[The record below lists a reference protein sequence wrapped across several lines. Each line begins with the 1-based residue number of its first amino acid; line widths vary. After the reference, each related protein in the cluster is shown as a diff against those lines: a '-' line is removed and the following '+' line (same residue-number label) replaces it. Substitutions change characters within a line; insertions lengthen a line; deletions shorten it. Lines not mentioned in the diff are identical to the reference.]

1 MFPERNIA
9 ILANATRNAAQELA
23 QQIALLLTG
32 MNISYRL
39 FLEEWPTEFTGFTE
53 AWLVGGDGTLNFFI
67 NRYPAVMLPLAVFK
81 GGTGNDF
88 HWMLYGDLE
97 MEDQVEQILSNKT
110 VTAVDAG
117 QCNERLFLNNFGA
130 GFDARITR
138 DLLHRK
144 KKQGK
149 TSYLVSVFKNILFYR
164 SFSAHISQANGEQ
177 YSKYFMISISNGKR
191 TGGGFYLAPLADLKD
206 GVLEVH
212 VISKLHPL
220 RRLRYLPVLEKGRHA
235 NRSYSF
241 LKYFQTSSLRF
252 QTEQP
257 VDAHVDGEYFSAKKF
272 ELRCLPKRFFFLTG
286 GAPHGF

>member
-9 ILANATRNAAQELA
+9 IVANATRDAAKELA

-32 MNISYRL
+32 MNVSYRL
-39 FLEEWPTEFTGFTE
+39 FLDVWPTGFTGFTE
-53 AWLVGGDGTLNFFI
+53 VWLVGGDGTLNFFV
-67 NRYPAVMLPLAVFK
+67 NHYPGIVLPMALFK

-88 HWMLYGDLE
+88 HWMLYGDMD
-97 MEDQVEQILSNKT
+97 MEQQVECLLTSND

-144 KKQGK
+144 KKPGK
-149 TSYLVSVFKNILFYR
+149 ASYLVRVFKNILFYR
-164 SFSAHISQANGEQ
+164 SFSAHISTNTKGH
-177 YSKYFMISISNGKR
+177 SKYFMISISNGKR
-191 TGGGFYLAPLADLKD
+191 TGGGFYLAPLADLED

-212 VISKLHPL
+212 IISKLHPL

-235 NRSYSF
+235 NRSYPF
-241 LKYFQTSSLRF
+241 LQYFQSRSLSF
-252 QTEQP
+252 NTDDA

-286 GAPHGF
+286 GAPNGL